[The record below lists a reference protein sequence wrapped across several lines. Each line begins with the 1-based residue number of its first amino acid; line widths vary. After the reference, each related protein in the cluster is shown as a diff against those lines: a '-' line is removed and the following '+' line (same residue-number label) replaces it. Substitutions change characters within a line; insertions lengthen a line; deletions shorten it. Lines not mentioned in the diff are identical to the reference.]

1 MATTDHRETRF
12 PRVSLSTLILLSMVA
27 GILTGLFFGE
37 LVGFMDVIG
46 DIWIKL
52 LQMTVLPYVMLSL
65 ILGLGRLNYRDALL
79 LAGKG
84 GSMLLL
90 LWLVTLA
97 VVFLFPQVFPDWDA
111 SSVFSALDEPDTQP
125 VDFLGLYIPSNPFF
139 VLANN
144 LVPAVVL
151 FSIALGVALIG
162 VPNKEKV
169 LDGMGLLIDTLI
181 RIANFVVKLTPLGV
195 FAIMAS
201 SAGTM
206 SFAEFQRLE
215 VYIYSYVAISLV
227 MSLWVLPALVT
238 ALTPLTYREVVGSTK
253 DALITAFAT
262 TSLFVVLPILMEK
275 SKEMVARHTGDRE
288 KPILL
293 WKSLFPPPSIFHMP
307 ANCLHLPSFCLPGGT
322 PAIPWIFP
330 TTHGRWPLAWPACLP
345 T

>member
-79 LAGKG
+79 LARKG

-139 VLANN
+139 ALANN

-181 RIANFVVKLTPLGV
+181 RIANFVVKLTPLGCLQ
-195 FAIMAS
+195 S
-201 SAGTM
+201 
-206 SFAEFQRLE
+206 
-215 VYIYSYVAISLV
+215 
-227 MSLWVLPALVT
+227 WPVLRAL
-238 ALTPLTYREVVGSTK
+238 
-253 DALITAFAT
+253 
-262 TSLFVVLPILMEK
+262 
-275 SKEMVARHTGDRE
+275 
-288 KPILL
+288 
-293 WKSLFPPPSIFHMP
+293 
-307 ANCLHLPSFCLPGGT
+307 
-322 PAIPWIFP
+322 
-330 TTHGRWPLAWPACLP
+330 
-345 T
+345 

>member
-1 MATTDHRETRF
+1 
-12 PRVSLSTLILLSMVA
+12 
-27 GILTGLFFGE
+27 
-37 LVGFMDVIG
+37 
-46 DIWIKL
+46 
-52 LQMTVLPYVMLSL
+52 
-65 ILGLGRLNYRDALL
+65 
-79 LAGKG
+79 
-84 GSMLLL
+84 
-90 LWLVTLA
+90 
-97 VVFLFPQVFPDWDA
+97 
-111 SSVFSALDEPDTQP
+111 